1 MVILL
6 YSVECLIPPLTRV
19 LTNRQASF
27 LSKII
32 IYDVLSCFISV
43 DPLVGSIANQYINDR
58 QEHDKIAK
66 EWTKRFA
73 T

>member
-1 MVILL
+1 MPSFFILKKKL
-6 YSVECLIPPLTRV
+6 ISDVFLISV
-19 LTNRQASF
+19 
-27 LSKII
+27 
-32 IYDVLSCFISV
+32 V

>member
-1 MVILL
+1 MLSLQID
-6 YSVECLIPPLTRV
+6 
-19 LTNRQASF
+19 QSF
-27 LSKII
+27 DQLQSFFYLVQKKN
-32 IYDVLSCFISV
+32 YFMMLSCFISAV

>member
-1 MVILL
+1 MSRML
-6 YSVECLIPPLTRV
+6 SR
-19 LTNRQASF
+19 SF
-27 LSKII
+27 SLRIFEQKKDCSQSRMIS
-32 IYDVLSCFISV
+32 DVLSCFISVV

>member
-1 MVILL
+1 MSADCFSSTDQSLD
-6 YSVECLIPPLTRV
+6 RM
-19 LTNRQASF
+19 ASF
-27 LSKII
+27 FILQKGMIC
-32 IYDVLSCFISV
+32 DVLSYFISVV